1 MELIEIAQLVT
12 GLATLI
18 VASVLIWQMII
29 QKRTL
34 DIAHKDADSSMSLSA
49 VQVHAE
55 NGKWISEN
63 INKSMIEK
71 MFKGS
76 EYLEE
81 DEKLKLEAHI
91 RNVHLVLSTEWRLG
105 RRDRLETYYKIMYRM
120 YGLMKYKASRDIF
133 KEIVERQLSSD
144 SFNTKSESKSKLNL
158 QEKLL
163 VLVTEVYEEFEN

>member
-18 VASVLIWQMII
+18 VASVLIWQMFI
-29 QKRTL
+29 QKKTL

-71 MFKGS
+71 MSKGS

-81 DEKLKLEAHI
+81 DEKLKLGAHI

-105 RRDRLETYYKIMYRM
+105 RRDRLATYYKTMYRM

-144 SFNTKSESKSKLNL
+144 SFNTKSESKSNPNL

-163 VLVTEVYEEFEN
+163 VLVKEVYEEFES

>member
-1 MELIEIAQLVT
+1 
-12 GLATLI
+12 
-18 VASVLIWQMII
+18 
-29 QKRTL
+29 
-34 DIAHKDADSSMSLSA
+34 
-49 VQVHAE
+49 
-55 NGKWISEN
+55 
-63 INKSMIEK
+63 MIEK
-71 MFKGS
+71 MSKGS

-144 SFNTKSESKSKLNL
+144 SFNTKSESKYKLNL